1 MKTKQHNTTKR
12 WKGLRKNWYRAS
24 IKIRYTKNSLVLLD
38 AETIDTIKLIQELS
52 DWRKE
57 CMKEQLKK
65 ENQQFLKDIETGA

>member
-1 MKTKQHNTTKR
+1 MKTKQRNTTKR
-12 WKGLRKNWYRAS
+12 WKRLRKNWHRAS
-24 IKIRYTKNSLVLLD
+24 IKIRHTKRPIYLLD

-65 ENQQFLKDIETGA
+65 ENQQIFKDIETGA